1 MRFSAS
7 VEQQEFP
14 VQLESIVIDDVT
26 AVAMKGRVDSTNAEG
41 FRDGLDGLIRAG
53 ASRLLIDMKDVVY
66 ISSAGF
72 RALLLAGRAIDQASG
87 QLVLCGIEGELKRLF
102 DLAAFTE
109 LFTILP
115 SRDDALA
122 HLRVPASR

>member
-1 MRFSAS
+1 VQMES
-7 VEQQEFP
+7 V
-14 VQLESIVIDDVT
+14 VIDNITTV
-26 AVAMKGRVDSTNAEG
+26 AVKGRVDSTNAQG
-41 FRDGLDGLIRAG
+41 FRDGLDGLIHG
-53 ASRLLIDMKDVVY
+53 GSSRLLIDMKDVAY

-87 QLVLCGIEGELKRLF
+87 QLVLCGIHGELKRLF

-115 SRDDALA
+115 NRDEALA
-122 HLRVPASR
+122 HLRMPT